1 MFVVL
6 AVVIGLA
13 SAPRVSA
20 IGFGVGVYGGY
31 NHSNFN
37 YPGNAGDVLGAKF
50 NPLYSVGAYA
60 SLDFFNFGVPLV
72 PYVVFQADVAYSTKG
87 GAAELLALKTKI
99 KYDYLEIPL
108 LIKLRFPLFILD
120 VYGLGGVSLSFFQG
134 GNAKMTIPGLP
145 EVTASIE
152 NARSFNPNYIVG
164 GGVAFG
170 FLFLFEF
177 FLEVRHLGGLSDITK
192 GIPNSPKH
200 SDIYIL
206 AGFGL
211 KI

>member
-1 MFVVL
+1 M
-6 AVVIGLA
+6 
-13 SAPRVSA
+13 
-20 IGFGVGVYGGY
+20 
-31 NHSNFN
+31 
-37 YPGNAGDVLGAKF
+37 
-50 NPLYSVGAYA
+50 GAYA

-72 PYVVFQADVAYSTKG
+72 PYVVFQADLAYSAKG
-87 GAAELLALKTKI
+87 GETELLASKI
-99 KYDYLEIPL
+99 KEKYNYLEIPL
-108 LIKLRFPLFILD
+108 LIKLRFPLVILD

-134 GNAKMTIPGLP
+134 GNIKMTVPGFP
-145 EVTASIE
+145 EVTTSIE
-152 NARSFNPNYIVG
+152 NARSFNPHYIVG

-177 FLEVRHLGGLSDITK
+177 FLEVRHLGGLS
-192 GIPNSPKH
+192 GIIEEASDSPKH